1 MVRINGRDATEV
13 IEAAVDHIS
22 NNEEQE
28 NSMSNEKLEA
38 VLQKLDLIHN
48 KLSAIEGRLSK
59 LDNEEPEEPEAEA
72 ELSEADGAAILYLL
86 NGSTNEE
93 HEYDEGANELL
104 GRNYG

>member
-1 MVRINGRDATEV
+1 MVQINGRDMTEV
-13 IEAAVDHIS
+13 IEAAVDDIS

-59 LDNEEPEEPEAEA
+59 LDNEETEEPEA

-86 NGSTNEE
+86 NGGNNDED
-93 HEYDEGANELL
+93 EYDRGANELL
-104 GRNYG
+104 GRDE